1 MKISLF
7 SNVKNEKLP
16 KETGIANK
24 AQPLV
29 QRALFNPELTLRA
42 NVPLQAQLGKFSP
55 VQPAE
60 IRQNMINRLAK
71 AVDAINLHIQKNM
84 KFNSIRFGMDERTNK
99 TLVTIRDQRTGE
111 VLRSMPSEFALEI
124 ASRLRAASGLLVN
137 RKG

>member
-7 SNVKNEKLP
+7 SDVTNEKLA

-29 QRALFNPELTLRA
+29 QRALFNPELTLQSNA
-42 NVPLQAQLGKFSP
+42 PLQAQLGKFHP

-60 IRQNMINRLAK
+60 IRQNTMNRLAK
-71 AVDAINLHIQKNM
+71 SVDAINLHIQKNM
-84 KFNSIRFGMDERTNK
+84 KFNSIRFGMDERTDR
-99 TLVTIRDQRTGE
+99 TVVTIRDQRTGE
-111 VLRSMPSEFALEI
+111 VLKTMPSEFALEI
-124 ASRLRAASGLLVN
+124 AARLRAASGLLVN

>member
-7 SNVKNEKLP
+7 SNVKTEKLP
-16 KETGIANK
+16 KETGIADK
-24 AQPLV
+24 AQPIV
-29 QRALFNPELTLRA
+29 QRTLFNPELTLRA

-71 AVDAINLHIQKNM
+71 AVDSINLHIQKNM
-84 KFNSIRFGMDERTNK
+84 QFNSVQFGMDERTDR
-99 TLVTIRDQRTGE
+99 TIVTIRDKRTGQ
-111 VLRSMPSEFALEI
+111 VLKTMPSEFALEI
-124 ASRLRAASGLLVN
+124 AARLRAASGLLVN

>member
-7 SNVKNEKLP
+7 SNVKSQKLP
-16 KETGIANK
+16 KETGIAKK
-24 AQPLV
+24 AQPMV

-84 KFNSIRFGMDERTNK
+84 KFNSIRFGMDERTDR

-111 VLRSMPSEFALEI
+111 VLKTMPSEFALEI
-124 ASRLRAASGLLVN
+124 AARLRAASGLFIN

>member
-7 SNVKNEKLP
+7 SSVTSEKLP
-16 KETGIANK
+16 KETGIAGK
-24 AQPLV
+24 ARPPTQQP
-29 QRALFNPELTLRA
+29 LFNPEHTLRA
-42 NVPLQAQLGKFSP
+42 NAPLQAQLGKFSP

-60 IRQNMINRLAK
+60 IRQAMISRLAK

-84 KFNSIRFGMDERTNK
+84 KFNSIRFGMDERTDR

-111 VLRSMPSEFALEI
+111 VLKTMPSEFALEI
-124 ASRLRAASGLLVN
+124 AARLRAASGLLVN

>member
-84 KFNSIRFGMDERTNK
+84 KFNSIRFGMDERTDR

-111 VLRSMPSEFALEI
+111 VLKTMPSEFALEI
-124 ASRLRAASGLLVN
+124 AARLRAASGLFIN